1 MVQTDPLSLVFI
13 GCFVFSGAFLLATT
27 LLGSGHGLR
36 LHTGHVHLGGQGL
49 HGGHISHIG
58 YATHTSTIS
67 HGSATQQAVRVAV
80 PHANT
85 TSSSA
90 QAVPAPPISPILRTL
105 GSINVN
111 EVLVF
116 LFSFGLLGYTL
127 HNLTNAGAVLTIIAA
142 GFIGTG
148 AAAGVNVLF
157 LRMFGEET
165 GRLGTDS
172 SQMEG
177 RLATVSLPIRP
188 NGVGEIIFLGE
199 NGTRR
204 SLGARSADGSAIAR
218 DADVVIMEYTD
229 GIAKVQSWEHFINDA
244 QTPTTQ

>member
-27 LLGSGHGLR
+27 LLGSSHSLH
-36 LHTGHVHLGGQGL
+36 LHTGHVHLGAHMG
-49 HGGHISHIG
+49 HGGHIGHT
-58 YATHTSTIS
+58 THTATIN
-67 HGSATQQAVRVAV
+67 HGSATQQAVRVAL
-80 PHANT
+80 PHAS
-85 TSSSA
+85 TSA
-90 QAVPAPPISPILRTL
+90 TPATPAPAISPIMRTL
-105 GSINVN
+105 GNLNIN

-127 HNLTNAGAVLTIIAA
+127 HNLTSVGAVLTIIASA
-142 GFIGTG
+142 LLGTG

-165 GRLGTDS
+165 GRLGIDS

-177 RLATVSLPIRP
+177 RLATVSLPIRA

-204 SLGARSADGSAIAR
+204 SLGARSTDGSAIAR

-229 GIAKVQSWEHFINDA
+229 GIAKVQAWENFITDA
-244 QTPTTQ
+244 QTPATQ